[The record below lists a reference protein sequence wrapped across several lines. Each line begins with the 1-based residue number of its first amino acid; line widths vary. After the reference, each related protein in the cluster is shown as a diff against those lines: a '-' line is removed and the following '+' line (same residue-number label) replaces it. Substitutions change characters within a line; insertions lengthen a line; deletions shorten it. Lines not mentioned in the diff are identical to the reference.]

1 MEVIVITLPFKSINS
16 FSFLL
21 LCILP
26 WEKANDGSNIGV
38 PDNQLGDQ
46 TWTEFLAPGLAW
58 LFWVFE
64 KTRNGRYFSNKSIC
78 QSLSDSKKMK
88 MILKKTNSPKEKENK
103 QKIKTKSQYLRVRS
117 SIFLVSVQYGLAK
130 DVYL

>member
-1 MEVIVITLPFKSINS
+1 
-16 FSFLL
+16 
-21 LCILP
+21 
-26 WEKANDGSNIGV
+26 
-38 PDNQLGDQ
+38 
-46 TWTEFLAPGLAW
+46 
-58 LFWVFE
+58 
-64 KTRNGRYFSNKSIC
+64 
-78 QSLSDSKKMK
+78 MK